1 MTKCQ
6 PYVIISISKG
16 KEVFKMSTIYIIN
29 DGINTW
35 GIVENKREVAP
46 FIIFTEVLEIDDRVD
61 NPFSIVDLLKCD
73 CKKENVVANLENLS
87 FELQKIIFEK
97 FGIFIIEEEVWSYEE
112 YLHNKS

>member
-1 MTKCQ
+1 MTTSA
-6 PYVIISISKG
+6 PYGTIVISKG

-29 DGINTW
+29 DGINIW
-35 GIVENKREVAP
+35 GIVKNKREVAP
-46 FIIFTEVLEIDDRVD
+46 FIIFTEVLGIDNRVD

-73 CKKENVVANLENLS
+73 CKKEIVVANLENLS

-112 YLHNKS
+112 YLHNKN

>member
-1 MTKCQ
+1 MTISIPCA
-6 PYVIISISKG
+6 IISISKG
-16 KEVFKMSTIYIIN
+16 KEVFKMSTVYIIN
-29 DGINTW
+29 DGVNTW

-46 FIIFTEVLEIDDRVD
+46 FIIFTEVLGIDDGVD

-73 CKKENVVANLENLS
+73 CKKEIVVANLENLS